1 VAKQKFHWIR
11 DRKRSEPDHE
21 YETPVWLG
29 NKSNGEFFHFQTERE
44 RKMRDE
50 ILRRCD
56 DNARKLGMDRR
67 EFISSSMGMLTTLSV
82 FNMASGCGDGKG
94 FMTPQSVDKFMSGQA
109 GGVGAAV
116 AGSGVATPAQA

>member
-1 VAKQKFHWIR
+1 MSKQKFKWIT
-11 DRKRSEPDHE
+11 DRKRSAPEHD

-29 NKSNGEFFHFQTERE
+29 DVSNGEFFHRQTVRE

-67 EFISSSMGMLTTLSV
+67 EFIASSMGMLTTLSV
-82 FNMASGCGDGKG
+82 FNMASGCGDSKG
-94 FMTPQSVDKFMSGQA
+94 FMSPKV
-109 GGVGAAV
+109 
-116 AGSGVATPAQA
+116 

>member
-1 VAKQKFHWIR
+1 VGKKKFSWITN
-11 DRKRSEPDHE
+11 RKRSEPEVE
-21 YETPVWLG
+21 YDTPVWLG

-67 EFISSSMGMLTTLSV
+67 EFINSSMGMLTTLSV
-82 FNMASGCGDGKG
+82 FNMASGCGDSKG
-94 FMTPQSVDKFMSGQA
+94 FMTP
-109 GGVGAAV
+109 GAV
-116 AGSGVATPAQA
+116 EG